1 MSNIENKI
9 DGDCHQTKAKG
20 SGKNGS
26 TLNLAAVRRCR
37 KRRVRAAIDKMHR
50 NDGWEY

>member
-1 MSNIENKI
+1 MSNIESKA
-9 DGDCHQTKAKG
+9 DREGYKAKG

-26 TLNLAAVRRCR
+26 TLNLAAVRRGR

-50 NDGWEY
+50 DDGWEY